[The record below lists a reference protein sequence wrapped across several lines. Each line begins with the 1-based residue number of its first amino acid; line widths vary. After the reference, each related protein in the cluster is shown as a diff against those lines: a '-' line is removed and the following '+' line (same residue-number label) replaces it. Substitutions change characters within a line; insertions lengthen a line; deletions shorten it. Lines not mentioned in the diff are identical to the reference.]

1 MAEALGDGDDF
12 NSTTELEKYPCLL
25 LSLLS
30 KTGRSKVDRT
40 SSSRT
45 ARRVERRGDASSSS
59 KAEEDDLLFAE
70 PVCVENKLH
79 RESSPIPWVFSNV

>member
-1 MAEALGDGDDF
+1 MAGALGDGDDF

-45 ARRVERRGDASSSS
+45 ARRVEQSRRRRPKEMDILTQFI
-59 KAEEDDLLFAE
+59 DL
-70 PVCVENKLH
+70 KLDLKS
-79 RESSPIPWVFSNV
+79 RRL